1 MYIKYSVR
9 HYVIREPCMRRQV
22 EKWSLISKFFLFLFL
37 GSSSHVS
44 HAIFA
49 PLIGAESENCKN
61 KSVNNHKLLLLHFHL
76 YHVRLVCFF
85 FCCVL
90 HLSWQ
95 SIRRNT
101 IWLIWGC
108 SEILLRLSDSNFYW
122 SCWLRRMVV
131 VVICIIPCFFHF
143 RLWQY
148 CHVCWFAF
156 RGHWGN

>member
-85 FCCVL
+85 F
-90 HLSWQ
+90 
-95 SIRRNT
+95 
-101 IWLIWGC
+101 
-108 SEILLRLSDSNFYW
+108 LLRTSFVLAIHSPQHDLTDLGLFRDLIKIVWFKFLLIMLVEKNGGGRNMYYTMLFSLQIMAILS
-122 SCWLRRMVV
+122 CLLV
-131 VVICIIPCFFHF
+131 CISRP
-143 RLWQY
+143 L
-148 CHVCWFAF
+148 
-156 RGHWGN
+156 G